1 MVKIFLITG
10 AALAG
15 LGVAIG
21 AFGAHA
27 LKDLLEAT
35 NRIGT
40 FETAVKYQ
48 MYHALA
54 LILLAILMQ
63 RFDHRL
69 FTWAGYSFII
79 GTLFFSGS
87 LYILC
92 LSGIGKWGMITPLGG
107 LGLILGWIFLILG
120 VIKSAN

>member
-1 MVKIFLITG
+1 MVKLFLVIG
-10 AALAG
+10 SALAG

-27 LKDLLEAT
+27 LKETLEAT
-35 NRIGT
+35 NRVGT

-48 MYHALA
+48 IYHALA
-54 LILLAILMQ
+54 LILLGILMQ

-79 GTLFFSGS
+79 GTVLFSE
-87 LYILC
+87 L
-92 LSGIGKWGMITPLGG
+92 
-107 LGLILGWIFLILG
+107 
-120 VIKSAN
+120 